1 MFNVMIPLD
10 MHFIISMDFLQIFF
24 LIGKK
29 KYIKKTTRC
38 KKAPAEQNYKREEKA
53 KT

>member
-1 MFNVMIPLD
+1 M
-10 MHFIISMDFLQIFF
+10 
-24 LIGKK
+24 GKK

-38 KKAPAEQNYKREEKA
+38 KKAPAEQSYKREQKA